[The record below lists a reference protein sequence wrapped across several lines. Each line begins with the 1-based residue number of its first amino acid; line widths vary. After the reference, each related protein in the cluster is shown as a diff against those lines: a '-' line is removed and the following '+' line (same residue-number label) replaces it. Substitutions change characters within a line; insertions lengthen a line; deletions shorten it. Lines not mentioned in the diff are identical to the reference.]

1 MKIYGNIN
9 RFIFKAIIIFAGLNL
24 LITGSLAKQS
34 QPSKN
39 QIILPDFAELVKS
52 TSPAVVSIQAVKLFD
67 KSSAPAL
74 PDDSINPLPV
84 PENNIE
90 TDSSPDELRS
100 DTSGSGFIISPDG
113 LIITNHHVIE
123 DALRIIIHHSDR
135 DYSAKVLGVDS
146 ANDIALLKIESKA
159 ELPYLKLADS
169 DKVNMGDW
177 LMVIGSPLGL
187 SNSVSVGIVST
198 KGRSI
203 NITPDSSLESFIQT
217 DAAINFGNSG
227 GPLIN
232 LNGEVIGVATAVN
245 FGSESIGFAV
255 PSNIVSYILPQ
266 LKENGKTRR
275 GYIGTQ
281 VQSVD
286 ADIAEA
292 FGLNQPTGV
301 LIEDVM
307 SGSPAKKAGLKH
319 GDIIL
324 AADKKEITDN
334 SSLINYIS
342 SLKPGTKTRLEVF
355 RNNQS
360 EYYDIVVEERE
371 PIVDSKVESNDN
383 EHNDDFWPGLKYET
397 IYIHDQ
403 QFVQVTDINPLSYF
417 YDKNVRSQDIIRE
430 VNGKTLNSANELHT
444 ILEST
449 KSGEL
454 LKLYLINESS
464 QGFYAIV
471 RAP

>member
-1 MKIYGNIN
+1 
-9 RFIFKAIIIFAGLNL
+9 
-24 LITGSLAKQS
+24 
-34 QPSKN
+34 
-39 QIILPDFAELVKS
+39 
-52 TSPAVVSIQAVKLFD
+52 
-67 KSSAPAL
+67 
-74 PDDSINPLPV
+74 
-84 PENNIE
+84 
-90 TDSSPDELRS
+90 
-100 DTSGSGFIISPDG
+100 
-113 LIITNHHVIE
+113 
-123 DALRIIIHHSDR
+123 
-135 DYSAKVLGVDS
+135 
-146 ANDIALLKIESKA
+146 
-159 ELPYLKLADS
+159 
-169 DKVNMGDW
+169 
-177 LMVIGSPLGL
+177 
-187 SNSVSVGIVST
+187 
-198 KGRSI
+198 
-203 NITPDSSLESFIQT
+203 
-217 DAAINFGNSG
+217 
-227 GPLIN
+227 
-232 LNGEVIGVATAVN
+232 
-245 FGSESIGFAV
+245 
-255 PSNIVSYILPQ
+255 
-266 LKENGKTRR
+266 
-275 GYIGTQ
+275 
-281 VQSVD
+281 
-286 ADIAEA
+286 
-292 FGLNQPTGV
+292 
-301 LIEDVM
+301 M